1 MNKITLDDGEYLFR
15 KGEYGGAYIVES
27 GEVALEGLGRT
38 VVIGEGDIVGEV
50 SLTGRAYF
58 ADAKAVGQ
66 VKASEL
72 SRNDLLTL
80 ARIPSEAEALV
91 EALLEK
97 VVKLTEALLEK
108 PE

>member
-1 MNKITLDDGEYLFR
+1 MNKVSIDDGAYLFR

-50 SLTGRAYF
+50 SLTGRAYL
-58 ADAKAVGQ
+58 ADARAVGA
-66 VKASEL
+66 VEATEL
-72 SRNDLLTL
+72 TRDDLLTL
-80 ARIPSEAEALV
+80 ARIPNEAEALV

-97 VVKLTEALLEK
+97 IVKLTESLLAK

>member
-1 MNKITLDDGEYLFR
+1 MNKVSIDDGAYLFR

-50 SLTGRAYF
+50 SLTGRAYL
-58 ADAKAVGQ
+58 ADARAVG
-66 VKASEL
+66 VVEATEL
-72 SRNDLLTL
+72 TRDDLLTL
-80 ARIPSEAEALV
+80 ARIPNEAEALV

-97 VVKLTEALLEK
+97 IVKLTESLLAK